1 LRRSLRARSRDFG
14 LEWIPAG
21 LELLVRLRLILID
34 NESMRLAPKGEVV
47 DIWIV
52 DLSVAEQTLQRAQT
66 VLSEDELQRSRRFRF
81 PVDCRRFVMAR
92 ANLRRILASYLHVA
106 AQTLVFDYSEYGKP
120 TLSRPQSQMR
130 FNVSRSGE
138 RALIA
143 CTQGREVGVDIEK
156 ERQDIEIDDL
166 AKRFFTAPE
175 NAKLQAFPLP
185 DRYQAFLRCWT
196 CKEAF
201 VKAVGRGLSLG
212 LDKFDV
218 SLGIGE
224 PGSGG
229 ATSTEKFSVDGW
241 SLSPIVSNT
250 LEGYIS
256 AAAVEGAG
264 IELRVR
270 TPDEIP
276 G

>member
-1 LRRSLRARSRDFG
+1 MRRSLRARSRDFG

-106 AQTLVFDYSEYGKP
+106 GQTLVFDYSEYGKP

>member
-1 LRRSLRARSRDFG
+1 
-14 LEWIPAG
+14 
-21 LELLVRLRLILID
+21 LID

-166 AKRFFTAPE
+166 AKRFFTALE

>member
-1 LRRSLRARSRDFG
+1 MRRSLRARSRDFG

-229 ATSTEKFSVDGW
+229 ATSTAKFSVDGW

>member
-1 LRRSLRARSRDFG
+1 
-14 LEWIPAG
+14 
-21 LELLVRLRLILID
+21 
-34 NESMRLAPKGEVV
+34 MRLAPKDKVV
-47 DIWIV
+47 DIWVV
-52 DLSVAEQTLQRAQT
+52 DLLAAEQTLQRAQA
-66 VLSEDELQRSRRFRF
+66 VLSGDELQRSRRFRF

-92 ANLRRILASYLHVA
+92 ANLRWILASYLQVA

-120 TLSRPQSQMR
+120 TLSGPQSEMR
-130 FNVSRSGE
+130 FNISRSGE

-143 CTQGREVGVDIEK
+143 CTQGREVGVDVEK

-166 AKRFFTAPE
+166 AKRFFTTSE
-175 NAKLQAFPLP
+175 NANLQAFPLP
-185 DRYQAFLRCWT
+185 DRYQAFLRFWT

-229 ATSTEKFSVDGW
+229 PTSPEKFSVDGW
-241 SLSPIVSNT
+241 SLIPIVSNT

-256 AAAVEGAG
+256 AAAVGSEGLEVTVQTLDG
-264 IELRVR
+264 M
-270 TPDEIP
+270 P
-276 G
+276 GGV

>member
-1 LRRSLRARSRDFG
+1 MRVPAPIRISPPRDSLR
-14 LEWIPAG
+14 

-34 NESMRLAPKGEVV
+34 SEAMRLAPKGKVV
-47 DIWIV
+47 DIWVV
-52 DLSVAEQTLQRAQT
+52 DLLAAEQTLERAQI

-92 ANLRRILASYLHVA
+92 ANLRGILASYLQVA
-106 AQTLVFDYSEYGKP
+106 PQTLVFDYSEYGKP
-120 TLSRPQSQMR
+120 ALSRPPSEMR

-143 CTQGREVGVDIEK
+143 CTQGRDVGVDIEK

-166 AKRFFTAPE
+166 ARRFFTASE

-212 LDKFDV
+212 LDQFDV
-218 SLGIGE
+218 SLGIGA

-229 ATSTEKFSVDGW
+229 ATSPEKFRVNGW
-241 SLSPIVSNT
+241 CLIPIVSNC

-256 AAAVEGAG
+256 AAAVEGEG
-264 IELRVR
+264 VEVRVK
-270 TPDEIP
+270 TPKGIP
-276 G
+276 GDV